1 MLFEGRKTKSF
12 VLGYDLGDEVSQI
25 SYLASDADMPET
37 LSVLAGAELY
47 NIPTTLC
54 RRRDVN
60 QWFFGKEAARR
71 IEKEDDIPVLHL
83 VETARKGDPVTI
95 AGAEYDPVALLT
107 LFVKRSLS
115 LLSMEMSLEHIEAV
129 MFTTAQLDQRMV
141 EVLGKVTSGLGLK
154 TDQVFY
160 QSHEES
166 MYNYMLY
173 QPEDLWNRMVLA
185 CDYNLGTM
193 ALYSM
198 SLNHNTSPVVVTVE
212 HKNYDELE
220 VAGHSFPED
229 TKEKERLQKLM
240 DEDFLRIMTQACDQ
254 KIVTSVFLLGDGFR
268 EKWMP
273 RTLEFLC
280 RTRRVF
286 QGNNMF
292 SKGASIAARERLN
305 PSPVFDKYLLLGD
318 DKLRANVGITLIKQG
333 VECYHALMDA
343 GINWYEAA
351 AQAELILTS
360 GNDITLQK
368 VSLSGGKPE
377 LMTMVLDGMEERP
390 ERTTRIRMNVDMI
403 SVSQMRV
410 RVEDLGFGELYPAS
424 GKTWTQVFDL

>member
-1 MLFEGRKTKSF
+1 
-12 VLGYDLGDEVSQI
+12 
-25 SYLASDADMPET
+25 
-37 LSVLAGAELY
+37 
-47 NIPTTLC
+47 
-54 RRRDVN
+54 
-60 QWFFGKEAARR
+60 
-71 IEKEDDIPVLHL
+71 
-83 VETARKGDPVTI
+83 
-95 AGAEYDPVALLT
+95 
-107 LFVKRSLS
+107 
-115 LLSMEMSLEHIEAV
+115 
-129 MFTTAQLDQRMV
+129 
-141 EVLGKVTSGLGLK
+141 
-154 TDQVFY
+154 
-160 QSHEES
+160 
-166 MYNYMLY
+166 
-173 QPEDLWNRMVLA
+173 
-185 CDYNLGTM
+185 
-193 ALYSM
+193 
-198 SLNHNTSPVVVTVE
+198 
-212 HKNYDELE
+212 
-220 VAGHSFPED
+220 
-229 TKEKERLQKLM
+229 
-240 DEDFLRIMTQACDQ
+240 
-254 KIVTSVFLLGDGFR
+254 
-268 EKWMP
+268 
-273 RTLEFLC
+273 
-280 RTRRVF
+280 
-286 QGNNMF
+286 MF

>member
-71 IEKEDDIPVLHL
+71 IENGDDIPVLHL
-83 VETARKGDPVTI
+83 VEDARKGDPVTI

-107 LFVKRSLS
+107 LFIKRSLS

-129 MFTTAQLDQRMV
+129 MFTTSQLDQRMV
-141 EVLGKVTSGLGLK
+141 EVLGKVTAGLGLK

-173 QPEDLWNRMVLA
+173 QPEDLWSRMVLA

-193 ALYSM
+193 SLYSM
-198 SLNHNTSPVVVTVE
+198 SLNHNTSPVVATVE
-212 HKNYDELE
+212 RRNYDELE

-229 TKEKERLQKLM
+229 TGEKEKMQKLM
-240 DEDFLRIMTQACDQ
+240 DEDFLHIMTQACDQ

-292 SKGASIAARERLN
+292 SKGASIAARERLT
-305 PSPVFDKYLLLGD
+305 PSPVFDKYVLLGD
-318 DKLRANVGITLIKQG
+318 DKLRANVGITLTKQG

-343 GINWYEAA
+343 GVNWYEAA
-351 AQAELILTS
+351 AQAEMILVS
-360 GNDITLQK
+360 GNEITMQK
-368 VSLSGGKPE
+368 VSLTGGKPE
-377 LMTMVLDGMEERP
+377 MMTMVLDGAEERP
-390 ERTTRIRMNVDMI
+390 ERTTRIRMKVDMI

-410 RVEDLGFGELYPAS
+410 QIEDLGFGELYPAS
-424 GKTWTQVFDL
+424 GKTWTQTFDL